1 MSHSSTEDVPLDH
14 PDRWASLH
22 TLFAECLKAP
32 TEGFVEEVRA
42 GRLESELVDHA
53 DVLSL
58 SVSDPAPPHPA
69 DRATLQR
76 AYLSL
81 FEAMEQPFAPP
92 VESPYKPWYG
102 DRSGGLLG
110 GPPASD
116 MENRYEALGAS
127 PPPAYPA
134 DHVALL
140 LEYGALLLDAGAIE
154 EYRSFFD
161 DHMDWLPAFAEL
173 IEDARADEPF
183 YDWTIETLRE
193 VLADLR
199 TRLDISPPT
208 EAAIEEMADRVDGS
222 TVPEQADA
230 VFDP

>member
-1 MSHSSTEDVPLDH
+1 MSDSSTEDVPLDH

-42 GRLESELVDHA
+42 GRLAAELRDHVE
-53 DVLSL
+53 VLSL
-58 SVSDPAPPHPA
+58 SVPDPAPPHPA
-69 DRATLQR
+69 DWSSLQR

-110 GPPASD
+110 GPSASD
-116 MENRYEALGAS
+116 MEHRYAALDAS

-140 LEYGALLLDAGAIE
+140 LEYGALLLEAGNVE
-154 EYRSFFD
+154 EYRSFLD
-161 DHMDWLPAFAEL
+161 AHMDWLPAFARL
-173 IEDARADEPF
+173 VEDARVDDPF
-183 YDWTIETLRE
+183 YSWTVGTLRA
-193 VLADLR
+193 VIGDLR
-199 TRLDISPPT
+199 ARIGVSPPS
-208 EAAIEEMADRVDGS
+208 EAAIAEMVDRVDGTS
-222 TVPEQADA
+222 TPERTPAI
-230 VFDP
+230 FDP